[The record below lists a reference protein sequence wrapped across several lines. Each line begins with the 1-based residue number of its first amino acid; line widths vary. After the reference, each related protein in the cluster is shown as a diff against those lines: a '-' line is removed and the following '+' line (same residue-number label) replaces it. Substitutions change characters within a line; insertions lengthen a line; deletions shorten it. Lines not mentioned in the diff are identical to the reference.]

1 MTVQEYN
8 KEFLPKIDHANG
20 FICNLEHAMQKTN
33 DYEESMNQLQC
44 IGWDEE
50 LKETIK
56 VALEF
61 YRKSTLDNEVDING
75 DKKTRPMSA
84 YFTLE
89 NWLYSQREKPVEI
102 KSAML
107 WGGLWV
113 VNKMDCIDWNTMRN
127 MYGEFMSKQMGLR

>member
-8 KEFLPKIDHANG
+8 KEFLPIIDHANG
-20 FICNLEHAMQKTN
+20 FICNLEHAMQKTS
-33 DYEESMNQLQC
+33 DYEESMKQLQC
-44 IGWDEE
+44 IGWDNE

-56 VALEF
+56 TALEF
-61 YRKSTLDNEVDING
+61 YRKSTLDNDVDTTG

-84 YFTLE
+84 YFSLE
-89 NWLYSQREKPVEI
+89 NWLYSQKEKPVEI

-113 VNKMDCIDWNTMRN
+113 IHHMDQINWDTMRN

>member
-20 FICNLEHAMQKTN
+20 FICNLEHAMQKTS
-33 DYEESMNQLQC
+33 DYDECMKQLQC

-56 VALEF
+56 TALEY
-61 YRKSTLDNEVDING
+61 YRKSMLDNEVDIKG
-75 DKKTRPMSA
+75 DKETRPMSA

-89 NWLYSQREKPVEI
+89 NWLYSQKEKPVEI